1 MSKKGLS
8 IIGEEFKAAERVPKQ
23 ARNFTFLDQA
33 ILWFGAASLPAAW
46 YYGALMAGFA
56 GLPGA
61 FLLIFIFSTIIFIPW
76 ALLGH
81 IAAKTG
87 ASSMALVRPTFGIRG
102 SKLPSIFYLIFGFG
116 WGAVNVF
123 LAAIAM
129 SFIFNI
135 WLGWPAFL
143 QPGYKV
149 YMIVSILTICLLQG
163 IFAVAGHK
171 IIKFMSWIA
180 VASLIGLGAY
190 QTYLVINNW
199 GFYNLLTWRPPEEG
213 LKATF
218 GSGIFS
224 ITYTITFALLID
236 LLIAYNWTWEFIGD
250 FSRFSKNAKAGSL
263 GPFVGANIA
272 QYWWFIV
279 GALGVVF
286 LTVST
291 GAYNPAA
298 SDPSSTTTKLGFGW
312 IAYIIILA
320 ATIATN
326 AGNIYASALGISN
339 FNPKHKTKIRTLLLI
354 SALIILPISLIP
366 LLSPNFV
373 GFYIFFLDFLGAIVV
388 PLWTLTLV
396 DYFFVKKQNYNDDIF
411 KEQGGSYWYNKGWN
425 VPAIA
430 TLILGT
436 IIYWVIAFAL
446 PRIRER
452 FTAAIPTIIVISIV
466 YYIWSKKTIVDENK
480 NINKF

>member
-1 MSKKGLS
+1 MPEKGMSV
-8 IIGEEFKAAERVPKQ
+8 IGEEYRAAEKVPEKS
-23 ARNFTFLDQA
+23 RNFTFWDQA

-61 FLLIFIFSTIIFIPW
+61 FLLIFVFSTIIFIPW
-76 ALLGH
+76 ALLGY

-87 ASSMALVRPTFGIRG
+87 ASSMALVRPTFGIKG
-102 SKLPSIFYLIFGFG
+102 SKLPSVFYLIFGFG

-143 QPGYKV
+143 QQGYQP
-149 YMIVSILTICLLQG
+149 YMIISILVICLLQG
-163 IFAVAGHK
+163 IFAVAGHR
-171 IIKFMSWIA
+171 IIKWMAWIA
-180 VASLIGLGAY
+180 VISLFALGAY
-190 QTYLVINNW
+190 QTYLVLSNW
-199 GFYNLLTWRPPEEG
+199 GFYNLLSWRPPLQG

-250 FSRFSKNAKAGSL
+250 FSRFAKNPRAGSL
-263 GPFVGANIA
+263 GPFIGANIA
-272 QYWWFIV
+272 QYWWFAV

-286 LTVST
+286 LTAST
-291 GAYNPAA
+291 GHYSPEL

-312 IAYIIILA
+312 IAYIVILA

-326 AGNIYASALGISN
+326 AGNIYASALGMSN
-339 FNPKHKTKIRTLLLI
+339 IKPNHKSKIRTLLLI
-354 SALIILPISLIP
+354 SAFIIVPIALIP

-396 DYFFVKKQNYNDDIF
+396 DYFFVKKQNYTDDIF
-411 KEQGGSYWYNKGWN
+411 KEKEGAYWYKNGWN

-430 TLILGT
+430 TLIFGT
-436 IIYWVIAFAL
+436 VIYWIIAYGFPKL
-446 PRIRER
+446 RER
-452 FTAAIPTIIVISIV
+452 YTAAIPTMIVISFI
-466 YYIWSKKTIVDENK
+466 YYFWARKRQNA
-480 NINKF
+480 

>member
-1 MSKKGLS
+1 MSEKGMS
-8 IIGEEFKAAERVPKQ
+8 VIGQEYRAAQKVPLK
-23 ARNFTFLDQA
+23 ARNFSFWDQA

-46 YYGALMAGFA
+46 YYGALMAGYA

-61 FLLIFIFSTIIFIPW
+61 FLLIFIFSTVIFIPW
-76 ALLGH
+76 ALLGY

-87 ASSMALVRPTFGIRG
+87 ASSMALVRAAFGIKG
-102 SKLPSIFYLIFGFG
+102 SRLPSIFYLIFGFG

-123 LAAIAM
+123 IAAIAM
-129 SFIFNI
+129 SFILNI
-135 WLGWPAFL
+135 TFGWPAFL
-143 QPGYKV
+143 QQGYKA
-149 YMIVSILTICLLQG
+149 YMIISILVICVLQG

-171 IIKFMSWIA
+171 IIKWMSWIA
-180 VASLIGLGAY
+180 VISLIGLGAY
-190 QTYLVINNW
+190 QTYLILVNW
-199 GFYNLLTWRPPEEG
+199 GFYNLLLWRPPAEG

-250 FSRFSKNAKAGSL
+250 FSRFAKNARAGSL
-263 GPFVGANIA
+263 GPFIGANIA
-272 QYWWFIV
+272 QYWWFFV

-291 GAYNPAA
+291 GTFNPIA

-312 IAYIIILA
+312 IAYIVILA

-339 FNPKHKTKIRTLLLI
+339 MNPKHKMEIRTLLFI
-354 SALIILPISLIP
+354 SAFIILPLSLIP

-373 GFYIFFLDFLGAIVV
+373 GVFILFLDMVGSIVV

-396 DYFFVKKQNYNDDIF
+396 DYFFVKKRNYTDDIF
-411 KEQGGSYWYNKGWN
+411 KDKEGSYWYSNGWN
-425 VPAIA
+425 IPAIA

-436 IIYWVIAFAL
+436 VIYWVIAFGFSKL
-446 PRIRER
+446 REEY
-452 FTAAIPTIIVISIV
+452 TAAIPTMIIISII
-466 YYIWSKKTIVDENK
+466 YYFWSRKRE
-480 NINKF
+480 

>member
-1 MSKKGLS
+1 MADKGMET
-8 IIGEEFKAAERVPKQ
+8 IGKEYKAAQKVPKS
-23 ARNFTFLDQA
+23 ARNFSFLDQA
-33 ILWFGAASLPAAW
+33 VLWFGAGSLPAAW

-61 FLLIFIFSTIIFIPW
+61 FVLIFVFSTIIFIPW
-76 ALLGH
+76 ALLGY

-87 ASSMALVRPTFGIRG
+87 ASSMALVRPAFGIKG

-123 LAAIAM
+123 LASIAM
-129 SFIFNI
+129 SFVFSI

-143 QPGYKV
+143 QEGYRP
-149 YMIVSILTICLLQG
+149 YMVISILVICLLQG
-163 IFAVAGHK
+163 FFAVAGHK
-171 IIKFMSWIA
+171 IIKWMSWIA
-180 VASLIGLGAY
+180 VISLVVLGAY
-190 QTYLVINNW
+190 QTYLVFTSW
-199 GFYNLLTWRPPEEG
+199 SVHDLLSWRPPAEG

-250 FSRFSKNAKAGSL
+250 FSRFAKTPRAGSL
-263 GPFVGANIA
+263 GPFIGANLA
-272 QYWWFIV
+272 QYWWFLV

-286 LTVST
+286 LTVSSGT
-291 GAYNPAA
+291 YNPVA
-298 SDPSSTTTKLGFGW
+298 SDPSTTTTQLGFGW
-312 IAYIIILA
+312 IAYIVILA

-326 AGNIYASALGISN
+326 AGNIYASALGMSN
-339 FNPKHKTKIRTLLLI
+339 IKPNHKAKIRTLLLI
-354 SALIILPISLIP
+354 SAFIIVPLSLIP

-388 PLWTLTLV
+388 PLWTLTII
-396 DYFFVKKQNYNDDIF
+396 DYFFVKKRVYTDDIF
-411 KEQGGSYWYNKGWN
+411 KKEDGEYWYKNGWN
-425 VPAIA
+425 IPAIS

-436 IIYWVIAFAL
+436 LIYWVIAFGF
-446 PRIRER
+446 PRLREKY
-452 FTAAIPTIIVISIV
+452 TAAIPTMIIISLI
-466 YYIWSKKTIVDENK
+466 YYFWAKKR
-480 NINKF
+480 

>member
-1 MSKKGLS
+1 MVS
-8 IIGEEFKAAERVPKQ
+8 
-23 ARNFTFLDQA
+23 RNFTFWDET

-61 FLLIFIFSTIIFIPW
+61 FLLIFVFSTIIFIPW
-76 ALLGH
+76 ALLGY
-81 IAAKTG
+81 IASKTG
-87 ASSMALVRPTFGIRG
+87 ASSMALVRPTFGIKG
-102 SKLPSIFYLIFGFG
+102 SKLPSVFYLIFGFG

-129 SFIFNI
+129 SFIFSI

-143 QPGYKV
+143 QQGYQQ
-149 YMIVSILTICLLQG
+149 YMVVSILVICFLQG
-163 IFAVAGHK
+163 AFAVAGHK
-171 IIKFMSWIA
+171 IIKWMEWVA
-180 VASLIGLGAY
+180 VISLIALGAY
-190 QTYLVINNW
+190 QTYLVLSNW
-199 GFYNLLTWRPPEEG
+199 GFLSLLDWTPPAEG
-213 LKATF
+213 LKAVF

-236 LLIAYNWTWEFIGD
+236 LLIAYNWTWQFIGD
-250 FSRFSKNAKAGSL
+250 FSRFAKSPRAGSL
-263 GPFVGANIA
+263 GPFIGANLA
-272 QYWWFIV
+272 QYWWFFV

-286 LTVST
+286 LTVSA

-312 IAYIIILA
+312 IAYIVILA

-326 AGNIYASALGISN
+326 AGNIYASALGMSN
-339 FNPKHKTKIRTLLLI
+339 INPRHRMKIRKLLLI
-354 SALIILPISLIP
+354 SAFVIVPVALVP

-396 DYFFVKKQNYNDDIF
+396 DYFFVKKRQYSDDIF
-411 KEQGGSYWYNKGWN
+411 KEKGGAYWYKNGWN
-425 VPAIA
+425 APAVA

-436 IIYWVIAFAL
+436 VIYWIIAFGL
-446 PRIRER
+446 PRLREKY
-452 FTAAIPTIIVISIV
+452 TAAIPTIIVISIV
-466 YYIWSKKTIVDENK
+466 YYFWAGKRDKL
-480 NINKF
+480 